1 MNRALVSAIIVAAL
15 LSVPAGLRSQDRVRE
30 ARRRGETGSISGR
43 VTTDGGQPISNAA
56 ITLTGAGRGGAG
68 YRAAATDDD
77 GRFQVDDL
85 QPGAY
90 TVIAR
95 APGFAVAQD
104 EDDFSRGPHYRLGDS
119 ITITMMKGAVITGRV
134 TTPSGEPVVAAPV
147 RALRVRDAEG
157 KRVGV
162 QESPFN
168 RFTDDRGI
176 YRIYGLLPGSYVVA
190 VAVKARSV
198 GVTNAYYA
206 DVPTYHPSSSRETA
220 AEVVVRKGD
229 EATGI
234 DIKHR
239 GERGYTVSGTVSG
252 QTDSS
257 QRGPGIMI
265 ISVALSHASSRTSE
279 AQATVERDGSRAFE
293 IAGVAEGDYDIEAM
307 QETSSEQG
315 WASAPRRIRVKG
327 ADVTGVM
334 LAMRPL
340 GSISGRLVLEQVSAE
355 CKGTRHGLIEETLL
369 TLRRDERPGA
379 DRALPRLRGDSSA
392 VPSGSG
398 EFAFWNLVE
407 GRYRI
412 GFQLPSEEW
421 YVRDARL
428 SGPRAPAS
436 SQVRDSAVAK
446 GDSAGNGLSLQ
457 SGQRVEGLSVFVAA
471 GAARIGGRVISAKED
486 EPLPADLHLHLV
498 PAEPASSGEVLRFY
512 ETPVQ
517 PDGTFAISNV
527 APGHYRVV
535 TRVKAPE
542 VSLDEMSTSR
552 PVAWDAAARAKLIKD
567 AESAN
572 LSIELKPCQRI
583 DDYVLGY
590 SPSQG
595 KKTSGK

>member
-1 MNRALVSAIIVAAL
+1 MNRTLVSAMMVAVL
-15 LSVPAGLRSQDRVRE
+15 LSVPGGMRSQDRGRE

-43 VTTDGGQPISNAA
+43 VITDAGQPVSNAA
-56 ITLTGAGRGGAG
+56 ITVRGAGRSASG

-85 QPGAY
+85 QSGAY

-104 EDDFSRGPHYRLGDS
+104 DDDSSRRPHYRLGDS

-134 TTPSGEPVVAAPV
+134 TTAGGEPVVAAPV
-147 RALRVRDAEG
+147 RALRVRDVEG
-157 KRVGV
+157 KRIGV
-162 QESPFN
+162 QESAFN

-176 YRIYGLLPGSYVVA
+176 YRIYGLLPGGYVVA
-190 VAVKARSV
+190 AAVKGRSV
-198 GVTNAYYA
+198 GVWNAYYA
-206 DVPTYHPSSSRETA
+206 DVPTYYPSSSRETA

-229 EATGI
+229 EVTGI

-279 AQATVERDGSRAFE
+279 AQATVERDGSRGFE
-293 IAGVAEGDYDIEAM
+293 IAGVPEGDYDIEAT
-307 QETSSEQG
+307 QVSGSEQG

-327 ADVTGVM
+327 ADVTGIV

-340 GSISGRLVLEQVSAE
+340 GSISGRFVLEQVSTE
-355 CKGTRHGLIEETLL
+355 CKSTRPGLIEETLL
-369 TLRRDERPGA
+369 TLRHDERPTA
-379 DRALPRLRGDSSA
+379 DRALARFKGDLSTA
-392 VPSGSG
+392 PSGSG
-398 EFAFWNLVE
+398 EFAFRNLVD

-428 SGPRAPAS
+428 SGPRASAS
-436 SQVRDSAVAK
+436 SQVRDSAAVE
-446 GDSAGNGLSLQ
+446 GVPAGNGLSLQ

-471 GAARIGGRVISAKED
+471 GAARIGGRVLSAKVD

-498 PAEPASSGEVLRFY
+498 PAEPASAGEVLRFY
-512 ETPVQ
+512 ETPVR

-527 APGHYRVV
+527 APGQYRAV
-535 TRVKAPE
+535 TRIEAQE

-552 PVAWDAAARAKLIKD
+552 PVAWDAAARAKLIKE

-572 LSIELKPCQRI
+572 LPIELKPCQRI

-595 KKTSGK
+595 KKTSAK